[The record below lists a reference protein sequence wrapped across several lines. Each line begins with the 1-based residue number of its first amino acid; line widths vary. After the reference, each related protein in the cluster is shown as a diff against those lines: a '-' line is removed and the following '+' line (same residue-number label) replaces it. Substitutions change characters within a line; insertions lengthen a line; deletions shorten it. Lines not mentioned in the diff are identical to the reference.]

1 MAGIE
6 KTLAMHAIAFAFEQG
21 DLLCQMNGKTVTRGL
36 AATETVNVI
45 TEQSA
50 ISVESTPSD
59 QPVRGV
65 YSLEQ

>member
-6 KTLAMHAIAFAFEQG
+6 KTLAMHAIAFAFEQV